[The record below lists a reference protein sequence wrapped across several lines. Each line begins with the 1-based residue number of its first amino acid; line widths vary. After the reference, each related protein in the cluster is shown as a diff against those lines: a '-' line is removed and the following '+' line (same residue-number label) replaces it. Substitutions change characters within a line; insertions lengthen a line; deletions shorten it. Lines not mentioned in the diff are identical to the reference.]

1 MGIVIIPILT
11 AIGVQALKLA
21 VDKVKGNLDLKRMW
35 DSYGGMPSSH
45 AAFVACLATMVGFQ
59 EGWGSTAFSIALVL
73 AILTV
78 RDAIG
83 FRYEIGVHSKIL
95 NRLVKAHPSE
105 EAKTYPHL
113 SERWGH
119 TPAQII
125 VGSLIGIG
133 AGIIVQLF

>member
-11 AIGVQALKLA
+11 ALGVQILKLS
-21 VDKVKGNLDLKRMW
+21 VDKIKGNLDLKRIW

-45 AAFVACLATMVGFQ
+45 AAFVACLATMAGYQ
-59 EGWGSTAFSIALVL
+59 EGWSSAAFAIALVL

-78 RDAIG
+78 RDAMG

-95 NRLVKAHPSE
+95 NRLVREHPQAQ
-105 EAKTYPHL
+105 AKTYPLL

-119 TPAQII
+119 TPSQII
-125 VGSLIGIG
+125 VGSLIGI
-133 AGIIVQLF
+133 IVGMLAQLF

>member
-45 AAFVACLATMVGFQ
+45 AAFVFSLATLAGFQ
-59 EGWGSTAFSIALVL
+59 EGFSSVAFSISLVL

-78 RDAIG
+78 RDAMG

-95 NRLVKAHPSE
+95 NRLAKEHPPKE
-105 EAKTYPHL
+105 GGNYPHL

-119 TPAQII
+119 TPAQIL
-125 VGSLIGIG
+125 VGSLIGIAVG
-133 AGIIVQLF
+133 LIAQLF